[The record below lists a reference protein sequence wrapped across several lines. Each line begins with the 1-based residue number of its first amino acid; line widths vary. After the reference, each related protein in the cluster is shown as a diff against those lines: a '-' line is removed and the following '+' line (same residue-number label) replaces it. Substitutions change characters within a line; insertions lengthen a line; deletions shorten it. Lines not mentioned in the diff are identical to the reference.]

1 MATASFSV
9 VTRQQVLGALKATGS
24 KDPDVLFAAKQS
36 LLEPVKPL
44 KFIGLWAY
52 VTGGLM
58 TILILTAIIGIPL
71 ILFGWW
77 TRRRGRTNIA
87 TIESAFGE
95 YLDTIGSKSAAMA

>member
-24 KDPDVLFAAKQS
+24 KDPDVLYAAKQE

-52 VTGGLM
+52 VTGGL
-58 TILILTAIIGIPL
+58 TTLLILTAIIGIPL
-71 ILFGWW
+71 LFFGWW
-77 TRRRGRTNIA
+77 TRRRARTNIE
-87 TIESAFGE
+87 TIESAFNE
-95 YLDTIGSKSAAMA
+95 YMNSLGLKAAQVA